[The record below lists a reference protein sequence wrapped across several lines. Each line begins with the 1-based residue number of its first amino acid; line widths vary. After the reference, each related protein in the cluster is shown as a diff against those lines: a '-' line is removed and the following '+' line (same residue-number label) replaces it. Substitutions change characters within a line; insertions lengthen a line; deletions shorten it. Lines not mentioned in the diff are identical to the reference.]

1 MSVPKKR
8 KTRSS
13 VGQSRSHDALKP
25 KTLNSCSKC
34 GQAILPH
41 NACSFCGNYKGKTV
55 LKVKSKK
62 VTK

>member
-41 NACSFCGNYKGKTV
+41 TACSFCGNYKGKTV
-55 LKVKSKK
+55 LKVKGKK